1 MKKYTSPKAIALLIA
16 THDVITLSNGGENTD
31 PNNLPSSAFV
41 SDDASWM
48 PY

>member
-31 PNNLPSSAFV
+31 PNNIPASTFV
-41 SDDASWM
+41 SDDAGWLR
-48 PY
+48 Y